1 MFSDICIKNVNHKKI
16 KTEDK
21 SVSNKDNF
29 KMCRCFKNTQAT
41 SVCLLYFCISY
52 SSIALFL
59 LIHVNY
65 NANSA
70 IALLLVPPLPLL
82 LLLLVNH
89 NATIEPKKEMHP
101 HDLNEMIIDLR
112 SPPKTVSE
120 IQEEQEV
127 QEFQIMTRNEVF
139 ILAKYGTLMDLK
151 SPPKTQYEIEDEISI
166 TASEL
171 YI

>member
-1 MFSDICIKNVNHKKI
+1 MG
-16 KTEDK
+16 
-21 SVSNKDNF
+21 
-29 KMCRCFKNTQAT
+29 RCFKNTQAT

-65 NANSA
+65 NANSV
-70 IALLLVPPLPLL
+70 IALLLVPPLPFL

-89 NATIEPKKEMHP
+89 NAKIEPQKEEFIHP

-120 IQEEQEV
+120 VQEEQEF
-127 QEFQIMTRNEVF
+127 QEFQIMPPNEVF
-139 ILAKYGTLMDLK
+139 ILDKYGTLMDLK

>member
-1 MFSDICIKNVNHKKI
+1 
-16 KTEDK
+16 
-21 SVSNKDNF
+21 
-29 KMCRCFKNTQAT
+29 
-41 SVCLLYFCISY
+41 
-52 SSIALFL
+52 
-59 LIHVNY
+59 
-65 NANSA
+65 
-70 IALLLVPPLPLL
+70 
-82 LLLLVNH
+82 
-89 NATIEPKKEMHP
+89 
-101 HDLNEMIIDLR
+101 MIIDLR

-127 QEFQIMTRNEVF
+127 QEFQIMTRNDVF